1 MATTAEQFLING
13 LDKAPDNTYSGDLVN
28 PIIVSLPE
36 TVRQNIEFEY
46 LNWYLYQGDEKVYE
60 LLATNSLSFN
70 INVADVVGNKV
81 ENTGRYS
88 IIVDLISTGREGGE
102 GQSEVNEAS
111 FELQFT
117 HTFLLAYSFELEKYY
132 FIERGGGVDLVV
144 NTPPI
149 HPSSSI

>member
-88 IIVDLISTGREGGE
+88 IIVD
-102 GQSEVNEAS
+102 
-111 FELQFT
+111 
-117 HTFLLAYSFELEKYY
+117 
-132 FIERGGGVDLVV
+132 
-144 NTPPI
+144 
-149 HPSSSI
+149 